1 MLPQAVG
8 DIVESCPACIA
19 SKGVHGSQAVMRR
32 HHVVRLQNW
41 HAGNVDSAYRYA
53 DTTVFSKSEKLIN
66 QLWHCYSH
74 VLPSLAMQ
82 ASSSIEEQLNTDMR
96 ITLSA
101 LRTGMLE
108 MLIRRTDAL
117 LGRVKDLQ
125 SGRDTI
131 TCLNSFSRAEFKLRS
146 ACTNCNKANP
156 STSMLLLFEVLN
168 INGYTSS
175 EITYAG

>member
-125 SGRDTI
+125 SLR
-131 TCLNSFSRAEFKLRS
+131 FQLRS